1 MVFFLSSERLKADL
15 LNDNVADEYIRSA
28 IITVQQDL
36 TELLGDCLYSKLEE
50 MVEDETINGTVY
62 QELLDSYIVP
72 FLEFCAMAELVLTTS
87 FKVGNIG
94 LFSNYDANA
103 NQNELSTVK
112 YVEKHYR
119 QKAEFYR
126 NRMVKYLAKN
136 KDIKQL
142 KSVWTVWLR
151 QHNEPKHEHYN
162 QDWYLA
168 WR

>member
-28 IITVQQDL
+28 IIT
-36 TELLGDCLYSKLEE
+36 
-50 MVEDETINGTVY
+50 TISGTVY

-94 LFSNYDANA
+94 LYSNYDANA

-136 KDIKQL
+136 KDSFPEYDVCGCDSITNPSTNTITK
-142 KSVWTVWLR
+142 TGIWLGG
-151 QHNEPKHEHYN
+151 K
-162 QDWYLA
+162 
-168 WR
+168 